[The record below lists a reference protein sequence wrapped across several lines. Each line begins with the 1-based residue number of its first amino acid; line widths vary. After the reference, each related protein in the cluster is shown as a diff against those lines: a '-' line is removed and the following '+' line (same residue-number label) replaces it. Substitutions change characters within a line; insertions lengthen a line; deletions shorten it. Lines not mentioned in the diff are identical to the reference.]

1 MKILIVDDS
10 TTMRRIEKTQLSA
23 MVTADFIEADN
34 GQAGL
39 EMLAANMPVD
49 IVTLDINMPVM
60 DGMTCLREIRKRPEF
75 AGVKV
80 VMVTSESEKE
90 KVVEA
95 IQAGANNYVVKP
107 FSPDVLKQKLGL

>member
-1 MKILIVDDS
+1 MKVLIVDDS

-23 MVTADFIEADN
+23 MGITDFLEADN
-34 GQAGL
+34 GQAGI
-39 EMLAANMPVD
+39 EVLAANMPVD

-60 DGMTCLREIRKRPEF
+60 DGMTALRAIRANPTYN
-75 AGVKV
+75 GVKI
-80 VMVTSESEKE
+80 VMVTSESEKT

-107 FSPDVLKQKLGL
+107 FSPDILKQKLGL